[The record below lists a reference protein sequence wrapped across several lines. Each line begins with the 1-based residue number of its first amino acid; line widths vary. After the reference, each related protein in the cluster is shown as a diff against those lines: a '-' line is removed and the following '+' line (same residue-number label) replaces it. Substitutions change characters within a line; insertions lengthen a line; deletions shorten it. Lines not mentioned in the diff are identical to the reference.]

1 MACRKNLDVAQAKN
15 NKFPQQEKLW
25 ELIYRRGT
33 LLDAARAVGRDPVSM
48 SKVLDGVYDLKWS
61 FVKALCEYLEIDNP
75 LEVIL

>member
-15 NKFPQQEKLW
+15 NRFPQQEKLW

-33 LLDAARAVGRDPVSM
+33 LQDAARAVGRDPEAM
-48 SKVLDGVYDLKWS
+48 SKVLDGVYDMKWS
-61 FVKALCEYLEIDNP
+61 FVKALCAYLEIDNP

>member
-15 NKFPQQEKLW
+15 NRFPQQEKLW

-33 LLDAARAVGRDPVSM
+33 LQDAARAVGRDPEAM
-48 SKVLDGVYDLKWS
+48 SKVLDGAYDMKWS
-61 FVKALCEYLEIDNP
+61 FVKALCKYLEIDNP

>member
-33 LLDAARAVGRDPVSM
+33 LQDAARALGRDPEAM
-48 SKVLDGVYDLKWS
+48 SKVLDGVYDMKWS
-61 FVKALCEYLEIDNP
+61 FVKALCAYLEIDNP

>member
-33 LLDAARAVGRDPVSM
+33 LQDAARAVGRDPEAM
-48 SKVLDGVYDLKWS
+48 SKVLDGVYDMKWS
-61 FVKALCEYLEIDNP
+61 FVKALCAYLEIDNP